1 MFNKVLKPHFAIVL
15 LFLLVGWFLYTFRI
29 LEVPPGINGDE
40 AVIGYNAALVAK
52 NGFDSN
58 GKFLPLF
65 TGIAV
70 SKDWKQ
76 PVTVYATALA
86 FRIFGPSYFIL
97 RSVSVFFV
105 LLSGILIFLLV
116 YELLDLKVA
125 LWSLLIFATTPIVMI
140 QSHLAL
146 ENIAPV
152 PFITFFL
159 WMMVRYNKE
168 KRVRF
173 LVLAAATLALSVFS
187 YLGLRIILPSL
198 ITITVLFIYY
208 LNKEKPKVAVKLVLI
223 FLAVLIPFLLIL
235 IVAKGN
241 YPGSLL
247 GLYRSF
253 EISSYQRFILTY
265 ISSFDWSFLFING
278 DVTPYHSTGKHGV
291 FLLASLPLF
300 LLGIVRIIQKKQ
312 PVLIFIMSA
321 FFLMPIFFGLASDI
335 YRGSRL
341 LSLIP
346 PYIVIS
352 SLGILVL
359 TGIRNKLRR
368 VVLISIV
375 TTLIIFNFADFTRD
389 YWHEY
394 PQRVKSE
401 FSKPYHLAYERA
413 AFLSRQ
419 SNLTPFIQDDFRM
432 QNKVAQNFFEQVY
445 FPNGLRTWS
454 GGQVL
459 PDKSIII
466 VSDYFLSK
474 KKDILQEKIGD
485 GEFGILINNENR

>member
-76 PVTVYATALA
+76 PVTFYSTALA

-105 LLSGILIFLLV
+105 LLSSILIFLLV
-116 YELLDLKVA
+116 YELVGLKAA
-125 LWSLLIFATTPIVMI
+125 LWSLLIFSTTPIVMI

-159 WMMVRYNKE
+159 WMMVKYSNKR
-168 KRVRF
+168 KVRF
-173 LVLAAATLALSVFS
+173 LVLAATTLALSVFS
-187 YLGLRIILPSL
+187 YLGLRIMAPSL
-198 ITITVLFIYY
+198 IVLTILFIYY
-208 LNKEKPKVAVKLVLI
+208 LNKVYARLAVRKILI
-223 FLAVLIPFLLIL
+223 FLTVFIPFFLVLV
-235 IVAKGN
+235 VAKVN

-253 EISSYQRFILTY
+253 EITSYQQFILTY

-278 DVTPYHSTGKHGV
+278 DVTPYHSTGKHGM

-300 LLGIVRIIQKKQ
+300 LLGIASIIQKKR
-312 PVLIFIMSA
+312 PILFFIIA
-321 FFLMPIFFGLASDI
+321 VFFFMPIFFGLASDI
-335 YRGSRL
+335 HRASRL
-341 LSLIP
+341 LSLVP

-352 SLGILVL
+352 SLGMLVL
-359 TGIRNKLRR
+359 TGMKNGLWR
-368 VVLISIV
+368 VMLIFLV
-375 TTLIIFNFADFTRD
+375 TTMIIFNFADFIKD
-389 YWHEY
+389 YWYEY
-394 PQRVKSE
+394 PKRVKSE
-401 FSKPYHLAYERA
+401 FSKPYHLVYERA

-432 QNKVAQNFFEQVY
+432 QNKAAQNFFEQVY
-445 FPNGLRTWS
+445 FPNGLRIWS
-454 GGQVL
+454 RDQEL

-474 KKDILQEKIGD
+474 KKDILQEKKGD
-485 GEFGILINNENR
+485 GEFGILINNEDK